1 MATTPMRSM
10 IDHSRTSTMIEAQA
24 YAKINLTLGVLG
36 KRPDGYHEI
45 ESVVIGV
52 GLHDTIRCQRSD
64 GAGVTVT
71 CSDPTIPTSENLAL
85 LAANLLA
92 RQANSPPHVQIE
104 LQKSIPIGGGM
115 GGGSSD
121 AATVLQLCNRLWDVG
136 LDGKALAEL
145 GASIGSD
152 VPLFFSLPVAVV
164 TGRGEHVESATL
176 RWTGWVLLVFAEQVV
191 PTPEV
196 YAAFRATDISLR
208 GSHVNSDVLHASTA
222 ETLSSMLYNDLESAV
237 IRVAPEV
244 GQLRQQLDGLGMGCW
259 RISGAGSTLFRL
271 FDEQQTAVE
280 AAQRVAQQT
289 GKQTAVV
296 AAPVHTGQN

>member
-24 YAKINLTLGVLG
+24 YAKINLTLGVRG

-45 ESVVIGV
+45 ESVVIGI
-52 GLHDTIRCQRSD
+52 GLHDTVRCQRND

-71 CSDPTIPTSENLAL
+71 CSDPTIPSSENLAL
-85 LAANLLA
+85 LAVNLLA
-92 RQANSPPHVQIE
+92 RRVNSHPHVQIE
-104 LQKSIPIGGGM
+104 LQKTIPIGGGL

-121 AATVLQLCNRLWDVG
+121 AATVLQLCNRLWNVG
-136 LDGKALAEL
+136 LEGKALAEL

-196 YAAFRATDISLR
+196 YAAFRETDISDR
-208 GSHVNSDVLHASTA
+208 RSSVNSDVLHASTA

-244 GQLRQQLDGLGMGCW
+244 GRLRQQLDGLGMGCW